1 MQDMITEIKHWK
13 KVADDWRKT
22 AHSLAFELGNT
33 DRAVDVYEEIRTSND
48 GAGDADTDE
57 WNNPF

>member
-22 AHSLAFELGNT
+22 AHALAVELGNT
-33 DRAVDVYEEIRTSND
+33 DRAVDVYEDIRTSND

>member
-22 AHSLAFELGNT
+22 AYSLALELGNT
-33 DRAVDVYEEIRTSND
+33 DRAVDVYEDIRTSND
-48 GAGDADTDE
+48 GASVVDTDE

>member
-13 KVADDWRKT
+13 KVADDWRQT
-22 AHSLAFELGNT
+22 AHWLALELGNT
-33 DRAVDVYEEIRTSND
+33 DRAVDVYEDIRTSNN
-48 GAGDADTDE
+48 GADEADTDE